1 MSSSVQNASARPA
14 EANAPKAKP
23 GEVKKIS
30 ITDQNQNGAKSGPQ
44 EEESLLSHILKI
56 QGRSKP
62 HSKLL
67 EVVQQDQG
75 RSSNRESPQP
85 SSETNNDQK
94 EQQLS
99 SGYRVSL
106 EPQNYSNA
114 SGGNVGVFARVQA

>member
-1 MSSSVQNASARPA
+1 MSNCVQNASTRPA
-14 EANAPKAKP
+14 EAHAPKSKP
-23 GEVKKIS
+23 GEAKKIS
-30 ITDQNQNGAKSGPQ
+30 ITDQNQTGAKSGPQ

-94 EQQLS
+94 EQLS
-99 SGYRVSL
+99 SGFRVSL

-114 SGGNVGVFARVQA
+114 PGSNVGVFAQVQA